1 MRVLC
6 LKKSKFNGIQKHNT
20 QNIYSV
26 SLLFSKKYKQFSETN
41 LSTGGEL
48 SLQTN
53 LQKEEG
59 LTGSQ
64 FLEGVTFFRGRGLKL
79 LHKK

>member
-26 SLLFSKKYKQFSETN
+26 SLLFSKKYKQFSEAN

-59 LTGSQ
+59 LTGSSRN
-64 FLEGVTFFRGRGLKL
+64 RGSRKSNI
-79 LHKK
+79 

>member
-1 MRVLC
+1 MTVLC
-6 LKKSKFNGIQKHNT
+6 LKKSKFNGIQKRNT
-20 QNIYSV
+20 QNIYSA